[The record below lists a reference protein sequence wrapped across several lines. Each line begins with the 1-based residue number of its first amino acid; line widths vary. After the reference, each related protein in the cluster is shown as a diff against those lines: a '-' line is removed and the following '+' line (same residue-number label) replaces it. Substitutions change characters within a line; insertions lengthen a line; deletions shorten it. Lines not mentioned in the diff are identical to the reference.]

1 VKKALMVNVPPIE
14 RRALLEMAEQDIRE
28 PHDQIRYL
36 IVAEATRRGLLP
48 KEANGKPASEESQ
61 LAIA

>member
-1 VKKALMVNVPPIE
+1 
-14 RRALLEMAEQDIRE
+14 MAEQDIRE